1 MMSEMENTL
10 WNINSRLYPAKE
22 KIIELK
28 QQLKLSKIKHK
39 K

>member
-1 MMSEMENTL
+1 MMSEME
-10 WNINSRLYPAKE
+10 INNRLYPTKE